1 MAQLGRQELVD
12 ILNGA
17 AFLASGGG
25 GSRDMGQQILNWIL
39 EKSEAV
45 ELITIEEVAAEQWG
59 VVPFAGGAPSNIP
72 PSTKDTF
79 LRLGLSSKLF
89 ASRGKNS
96 NLRFALPDLEK
107 VATVPFDLLESIL
120 SQQKEFPE
128 NHSFDKFSCVMPLEI
143 GTGNT
148 FLAMFVAV
156 SKSIPIVDCDG
167 AGRSIPSLNMLMYSV
182 SEIPVH
188 PATMATIT
196 SDPDRRN
203 KVAIYVDQVS
213 KSNELITEIM
223 QTKEFENEGV
233 MASYVMDGNTLQ
245 NQHPVIANTISLAQ
259 NVGSVLRQA
268 TEVGENPISALLQFL
283 NGSGSANNPSAFL
296 LFQGIITKIDKQNIG
311 RLDKI
316 TVVLENQDEQI
327 SVLVLN
333 ENLIACRDRYP
344 FDSIEQPIAMGP
356 DLICYL
362 TPDGT
367 PLTNEEIK
375 EGQELAIIGLK
386 APERS
391 RYVESIIDS
400 YLQGL
405 KLLGYNGPYIP
416 IEQLQ
421 NGYIRLS
428 DPTFQSL

>member
-39 EKSEAV
+39 EKSETV

-59 VVPFAGGAPSNIP
+59 VVPFAGGAPSNVP
-72 PSTKDTF
+72 PSTKHTF
-79 LRLGLSSKLF
+79 LRLGLSPKMF
-89 ASRGKNS
+89 ASQGENS
-96 NLRFALPDLEK
+96 AVRFALPDLEK
-107 VATVPFDLLESIL
+107 VAIAPFDLLESIL
-120 SQQKEFPE
+120 SQQKLSE
-128 NHSFDKFSCVMPLEI
+128 NHPFEQFSYVMPLEI

-196 SDPDRRN
+196 SEPDRKN

-233 MASYVMDGNTLQ
+233 MASYVMDGNTLI
-245 NQHPVIANTISLAQ
+245 NNHPVIANTISLAQ

-268 TEVGENPISALLQFL
+268 AEVAENPVDALLQFL
-283 NGSGSANNPSAFL
+283 NGFGGANNPSAFL
-296 LFQGIITKIDKQNIG
+296 LFQGTITKIDKQNIG

-316 TVVLENQDEQI
+316 TVVLDNQDQQI

-344 FDSIEQPIAMGP
+344 FDSITQPIAMGP

-375 EGQELAIIGLK
+375 EGQDLAVIGLK
-386 APERS
+386 APEQS

-405 KLLGYNGPYIP
+405 KLLGYNGPYVP
-416 IEQLQ
+416 IEKLQ
-421 NGYIRLS
+421 NG
-428 DPTFQSL
+428 

>member
-39 EKSEAV
+39 EKSETV

-79 LRLGLSSKLF
+79 LRLGLSPKMF
-89 ASRGKNS
+89 ASQGENS
-96 NLRFALPDLEK
+96 AVRFALPDLEK
-107 VATVPFDLLESIL
+107 VAIAPFDLLESIL
-120 SQQKEFPE
+120 SQQKLSE
-128 NHSFDKFSCVMPLEI
+128 NHPFEQFSYVMPLEI

-196 SDPDRRN
+196 SEPDRKN

-233 MASYVMDGNTLQ
+233 MASYVMDGNTLI
-245 NQHPVIANTISLAQ
+245 NNHPVIANTISLAQ

-268 TEVGENPISALLQFL
+268 AEVAENPVDALLQFL
-283 NGSGSANNPSAFL
+283 NGFGGANNPSAFL
-296 LFQGIITKIDKQNIG
+296 LFQGTITKIDKQNIG

-316 TVVLENQDEQI
+316 TVVLDNQDQQI

-344 FDSIEQPIAMGP
+344 FDSITQPIAMGP

-375 EGQELAIIGLK
+375 EGQDLAVIGLK
-386 APERS
+386 APEQS

-405 KLLGYNGPYIP
+405 KLLGYNGPYVP
-416 IEQLQ
+416 IEKLQ
-421 NGYIRLS
+421 NG
-428 DPTFQSL
+428 